1 MLSLNTHRIMS
12 SEPQHVTSPARRRNV
27 AEVGSLFGAASR
39 GGIRDLPRPG
49 TGLRRFW
56 GLLAMGMLA
65 WATAA
70 AVQAAD
76 ALELQALPPTETRV
90 PRTLLKLARSIEGQ
104 KEMGVTQA
112 QTTSIDALIRELDGD
127 WATNHPPGEVEQH
140 PVMARLEDRLA
151 SGLRKHLG
159 DPGLRRLR
167 QLELQAQGGRALLR
181 EEVARFLDLTPEQ
194 RRKLNALVAQTDQV
208 ALQAGK
214 TVQAGTPDAAL
225 FESWKRLRAAEDVA
239 APRLL
244 NAEQSNRWRDAVG
257 RRMDTTKFQRTQPMV
272 PEFPPG
278 AIWIDDKST
287 TMTRLRGKVVL
298 VHFYAFQCH
307 NCQANFRTYNRW
319 VKSLRDLG
327 VEMVGI
333 QTPET
338 EAEKDRNRVTEAAH
352 RCEFGFP
359 VQLDLENQS
368 WKAWGNSIWPTIYV
382 VDQRGY
388 LRYAWVGEL
397 YWQGARGD
405 QAIEGWVRRLLAD
418 TPSGP

>member
-1 MLSLNTHRIMS
+1 MS
-12 SEPQHVTSPARRRNV
+12 PEPHPVTSPVRHRNV
-27 AEVGSLFGAASR
+27 AEGEGRFGAASR
-39 GGIRDLPRPG
+39 GCARDCPHPG
-49 TGLRRFW
+49 PCGRRFW
-56 GLLAMGMLA
+56 GVLLIGMGV
-65 WATAA
+65 WAASWV
-70 AVQAAD
+70 VQAAE
-76 ALELQALPPTETRV
+76 ALELRALPPTETRV
-90 PRTLLKLARSIEGQ
+90 PRALLKLARSIEGQ
-104 KEMGVTQA
+104 KEMGVTPA
-112 QTTSIDALIRELDGD
+112 QTTSLDALIRELDGD

-140 PVMARLEDRLA
+140 PVMARLEERLA
-151 SGLRKHLG
+151 TGLRKQLG
-159 DPGLRRLR
+159 DSALQRLR

-194 RRKLNALVAQTDQV
+194 QRKLTALAAQTDQI

-214 TVQAGTPDAAL
+214 TVQAGTPDTAL

-244 NAEQSNRWRDAVG
+244 TAEQSNRWRDAVG
-257 RRMDTTKFQRTQPMV
+257 RRMDTARFQRTQPMV

-278 AIWIDDKST
+278 TVWIDDKST
-287 TMTRLRGKVVL
+287 SMARLRGKVVL

-327 VEMVGI
+327 VELVGI

-338 EAEKDRNRVTEAAH
+338 EAEKDRDRVTEAAH

-359 VQLDLENQS
+359 VQLDLDNRS

-405 QAIEGWVRRLLAD
+405 QAIEGWVRRLLAE
-418 TPSGP
+418 TPSEP

>member
-1 MLSLNTHRIMS
+1 MHP
-12 SEPQHVTSPARRRNV
+12 EPQHPPSPSRRPHR
-27 AEVGSLFGAASR
+27 VGGRGFFGTASR
-39 GGIRDLPRPG
+39 GIVQGLLRPRH
-49 TGLRRFW
+49 GLRRFW
-56 GLLAMGMLA
+56 GGIGLGLGL
-65 WATAA
+65 WAASL
-70 AVQAAD
+70 AVQAAE
-76 ALELQALPPTETRV
+76 ALELQALPATEIRV
-90 PRTLLKLARSIEGQ
+90 PRMLLKLARSIEGQ
-104 KEMGVTQA
+104 KEMGVTPA
-112 QTTSIDALIRELDGD
+112 QTPAIDALIHELDSD

-151 SGLRKHLG
+151 DGLRKHLG
-159 DPGLRRLR
+159 ESALKRLR

-181 EEVARFLDLTPEQ
+181 EEVARFLDLTPDQ
-194 RRKLNALVAQTDQV
+194 RRKLNLLVAQTDQV
-208 ALQAGK
+208 ALQAGR

-225 FESWKRLRAAEDVA
+225 FESWKRLRSAEDAA
-239 APRLL
+239 APRVLT
-244 NAEQSNRWRDAVG
+244 AEQSNRWRDAVG
-257 RRMDTTKFQRTQPMV
+257 RRMDTARFQRTQPMV

-287 TMTRLRGKVVL
+287 TMARLRGKVVL

-338 EAEKDRNRVTEAAH
+338 EAEKDRDRVTEAAH
-352 RCEFGFP
+352 RCDFGFP
-359 VQLDLENQS
+359 VQLDLDNRS

-388 LRYAWVGEL
+388 VRYAWVGEL

-405 QAIEGWVRRLLAD
+405 QAIEGWVRRLLAEGK
-418 TPSGP
+418 TGP

>member
-1 MLSLNTHRIMS
+1 MS
-12 SEPQHVTSPARRRNV
+12 PEPQHMTSPARRRNV
-27 AEVGSLFGAASR
+27 PRAEGRFGAASR
-39 GGIRDLPRPG
+39 GVVSHRLQPGPR
-49 TGLRRFW
+49 LRQFW
-56 GLLAMGMLA
+56 GIIVVGMGVWAASLAVR
-65 WATAA
+65 AA
-70 AVQAAD
+70 E

-159 DPGLRRLR
+159 NPGLRRLR
-167 QLELQAQGGRALLR
+167 QLELQAQGGRVLLR
-181 EEVARFLDLTPEQ
+181 EEVARFLDLTSEQ

-244 NAEQSNRWRDAVG
+244 TAEQSNRWRDAMG
-257 RRMDTTKFQRTQPMV
+257 RRMDTAKFQRTQPMV
-272 PEFPPG
+272 PEFPAG

-287 TMTRLRGKVVL
+287 TMARLRGRVVL

-338 EAEKDRNRVTEAAH
+338 EAERDRERVTEAAH

-359 VQLDLENQS
+359 VQLDLDNRS

-405 QAIEGWVRRLLAD
+405 QAIEGWVRRLLAE
-418 TPSGP
+418 TPSDP